1 MSSKLPDYLATGEPA
16 RLIPVVADT
25 SREQRST
32 SILLAGMR
40 SVREL
45 RETLLRSIGVRI
57 GSRATLDAWTEVSF
71 VNSEKTKPSD
81 RPDGLLVIKTGK
93 NTWRALIEAKIGN
106 AELDTEQLSRY
117 IQQAKQ
123 HKIDAVITI
132 SNQFTA
138 LPTHHPV
145 ALPKSITRGV
155 QLYHWSWMYI
165 LTQATLLL
173 EKDNVGDEDQVF
185 ILQEILRYFEH
196 DSAGINSFDRMN
208 REWKDVVGKVQSG
221 ATLSRTSSEVQNTV
235 SSWHQEQRDIC
246 LLMSRK
252 IGENVSIKLSRSHRT
267 DPLQRLRDDS
277 EQLVKTKTLSFVL
290 SVPNAAT
297 DIEVVAHLAKRTI
310 KCSMKVQAPTD
321 RKSTRAR
328 VNWLIRQ
335 LTKTEPAGITIKAI
349 RPGRAEETQAPL
361 ADLLK
366 NPAALDS
373 ATSSV
378 AATGF
383 EIFYLTDLA
392 GRFSG
397 NKIFIEELE
406 AAVPH
411 FYEQIGQY
419 LKAWTPP
426 PPKIKRAPDI
436 VEETEE
442 ELDGE

>member
-1 MSSKLPDYLATGEPA
+1 M
-16 RLIPVVADT
+16 
-25 SREQRST
+25 
-32 SILLAGMR
+32 
-40 SVREL
+40 
-45 RETLLRSIGVRI
+45 
-57 GSRATLDAWTEVSF
+57 
-71 VNSEKTKPSD
+71 
-81 RPDGLLVIKTGK
+81 
-93 NTWRALIEAKIGN
+93 
-106 AELDTEQLSRY
+106 
-117 IQQAKQ
+117 
-123 HKIDAVITI
+123 
-132 SNQFTA
+132 
-138 LPTHHPV
+138 
-145 ALPKSITRGV
+145 
-155 QLYHWSWMYI
+155 
-165 LTQATLLL
+165 
-173 EKDNVGDEDQVF
+173 
-185 ILQEILRYFEH
+185 
-196 DSAGINSFDRMN
+196 
-208 REWKDVVGKVQSG
+208 
-221 ATLSRTSSEVQNTV
+221 